1 MKENIKNVLCFVTI
15 FIVLLLCSAIS
26 FLTIAYEPLC
36 GYEILELKEDLA
48 IWLIMYSCVCL
59 TIIVVSIMIQLL
71 LAKRIMTKSIDLVC
85 DHTKKLTKR
94 ELACRKTAMDCI
106 AGSHID
112 WNAINKRDAQWNKE
126 DEEYEKMYKQYQE
139 EYKYFSYFWDNENED

>member
-1 MKENIKNVLCFVTI
+1 
-15 FIVLLLCSAIS
+15 
-26 FLTIAYEPLC
+26 
-36 GYEILELKEDLA
+36 
-48 IWLIMYSCVCL
+48 
-59 TIIVVSIMIQLL
+59 
-71 LAKRIMTKSIDLVC
+71 MTKSIDLVC